1 MFGSQRVKLNQ
12 ILNQLAANLP
22 GPRWLLLLDKQ
33 GRDKASFPDFVSD
46 PARISAMSV
55 ATMSLGQRITT
66 ELKGG
71 DLRYA
76 LFGGTLNL
84 HLVVM
89 LSSDYVLVLGLRPGV
104 SLDTLLN
111 ALKESLTPLLDEL
124 KIEMP
129 SAW

>member
-1 MFGSQRVKLNQ
+1 MFGSQRIKLNQ

-22 GPRWLLLLDKQ
+22 ESRWLLLMDKH
-33 GRDKASFPDFVSD
+33 GRDKASFPDFVTE
-46 PARISAMSV
+46 PVRITAMTA
-55 ATMSLGQRITT
+55 ATMSLGQRVTT

-84 HLVVM
+84 HLIVM
-89 LSSDYVLVLGLRPGV
+89 LSSDYVLALGVRPGT
-104 SLDTLLN
+104 SLDTLLR
-111 ALKESLTPLLDEL
+111 ALKESIKPLLSEL

-129 SAW
+129 SGW